1 MWFGLLGQL
10 CVRGDDGVELSV
22 AGPRQRVML
31 AALLM
36 RACQTV
42 PTRDLADLLWEGTPP
57 DSAPVT
63 LRSYV
68 KRLRRRLGAG
78 GSRIVT
84 RNNGYLIEVSG
95 DELDLSCFAE
105 LCRTGITAGRA
116 ARWDETSGLLT
127 EALTLWR
134 SVPFEDIPSERL
146 IRTEAARLEEVRL
159 EALEWRI
166 EADLRRSRP
175 EQLVGELQ
183 VLTTE
188 HPLRERFHAQL
199 MLSLYQSG
207 RQAEALAAYQRV
219 RGILVEELGIE
230 PSSDLQ
236 DAHQRILNGSLEL
249 TADPPPVDQDWVARG
264 RPHQL
269 PAGIRHFA
277 GRSNE
282 LETLTQLLHQAGN
295 GRTVVI
301 SAIGGTAGVGKTALA
316 LHWAHE
322 IAELFPDGQL
332 YVNLRGYDPAGTP
345 VEPGQAIRILLDS
358 LSVPI
363 SRIPVSLEAQAALYR
378 SLLAGRRMLVVL
390 DNARDAQHARPL
402 LPGSASCLVVVTSRS
417 QLAGL
422 VATEGAQLLNLG
434 LMTKAEASELLVRH
448 LGPQRVTAGQGAL
461 GELIRLCAGLPLAL
475 SIVAAR
481 AAARPGL
488 PLAALTAELRDDQA
502 LLDALEAGDAGA
514 SVRAVFSWS
523 NQNLTDPAARMFRLL
538 GVHPGPDISAV
549 AAAKLADTSP
559 RQTSRI
565 LNELTSVHILTEHL
579 AGRFSFHDLLRA
591 YAIEE
596 GRARDSDS
604 DRQAALRRVLD
615 YYMHTAYEAALLLN
629 PARDMLVGT
638 PFADAAPAQI
648 SDYKDATAWFESEHD
663 VLLAVI
669 AAAAKEGVDDHV
681 GRIAWSLAD
690 YLDRR
695 GNWHDWAAIQRL
707 AVTSARSAGDQAAQ
721 ARAYR
726 GLGRAYTQLRAYRD
740 ALDPLE
746 RAVDLYG
753 QLGDTVGE
761 GRTQLALSQLCEY
774 RDQPLL
780 ALRHARKALRL
791 FAAAGHPPGEASALN
806 FVGWHQAHLGNHR
819 QALIDC
825 RHALALYHQLGDR
838 RGEGVTN
845 DSLGYAYHHVGDH
858 AQARRCYRNAVELF
872 RGIGDRYNEASS
884 LSRLG
889 DAHIDAGE
897 STMAVNAWQDALAIL
912 SSLDHPDV
920 EEMRAKLR
928 SHGVLWKHDTHR
940 SAHPPGGVGVAAPTR
955 RCRA

>member
-10 CVRGDDGVELSV
+10 CVRGDDGAELSV
-22 AGPRQRVML
+22 EGPRQRVML

-42 PTRDLADLLWEGTPP
+42 LTTELADFLWEGTPP

-68 KRLRRRLGAG
+68 KRLRRRLGAA

-84 RNNGYLIEVSG
+84 RNNGYSIEVSG
-95 DELDLSCFAE
+95 EELDLSCFAE
-105 LCRTGITAGRA
+105 LCRRGIAAGRA
-116 ARWDETSGLLT
+116 GRWDEASGLLT

-134 SVPFEDIPSERL
+134 GMPFEDIPSEGL
-146 IRTEAARLEEVRL
+146 IRIEAGRLEELRL

-166 EADLRRSRP
+166 EADLGRGRP
-175 EQLVGELQ
+175 EQLAGELQ
-183 VLTTE
+183 VLTAE

-230 PSSDLQ
+230 PGSDLQ
-236 DAHQRILNGSLEL
+236 EAHQHILNGSVEL
-249 TADPPPVDQDWVARG
+249 TADPPPIGQDWVARG
-264 RPHQL
+264 RPRQL
-269 PAGIRHFA
+269 PAGIRHFT

-282 LETLTQLLHQAGN
+282 LETLTQLLHQTGT

-316 LHWAHE
+316 LRWAHE
-322 IAELFPDGQL
+322 VAEHFPDGQL
-332 YVNLRGYDPAGTP
+332 YVNLRGYDPEGMP
-345 VEPGQAIRILLDS
+345 VEPGQAIRGLLDS

-378 SLLAGRRMLVVL
+378 SLLAGRRMLIVL
-390 DNARDAQHARPL
+390 DNARDAQHVRPL

-422 VATEGAQLLNLG
+422 VAIEGAQLLNLG
-434 LMTKAEASELLVRH
+434 LMTQAEATELLIRH
-448 LGPQRVTAGQGAL
+448 LGSKRVTADQGAL
-461 GELIRLCAGLPLAL
+461 DELTRLCAGLPLAL

-488 PLAALTAELRDDQA
+488 PLAALVAELRDDQA
-502 LLDALEAGDAGA
+502 LLDALEADDAGA

-523 NQNLTDPAARMFRLL
+523 NQNLSDSAARMFRML
-538 GVHPGPDISAV
+538 GVHPGPDIST
-549 AAAKLADTSP
+549 AAAARLAGASS

-565 LNELTSVHILTEHL
+565 LNELTSMHILSEHS
-579 AGRFSFHDLLRA
+579 AGRFSFHDLLRV
-591 YAIEE
+591 YALEE
-596 GRARDSDS
+596 GRTRDSES

-615 YYMHTAYEAALLLN
+615 YYMHAAHEAALLLN
-629 PARDMLVGT
+629 PARDMLVST
-638 PFADAAPAQI
+638 PFADAAPPQVT
-648 SDYKDATAWFESEHD
+648 DAEDAMAWFEAEHA

-669 AAAAKEGVDDHV
+669 ATAAKAGFDYHI
-681 GRIAWSLAD
+681 GRITWSLAD

-695 GNWHDWAAIQRL
+695 GHWHDWAAMQRFG
-707 AVTSARSAGDQAAQ
+707 VTSAQRAGDRAAQ

-726 GLGRAYTQLRAYRD
+726 GLGRAYTQLRAYQD
-740 ALDPLE
+740 ALDQLK

-774 RDQPLL
+774 RDQPLP
-780 ALRHARKALRL
+780 ALRHARKALG
-791 FAAAGHPPGEASALN
+791 FFVSAGHAPGEASALN
-806 FVGWHQAHLGNHR
+806 SVGWHQAHLGNHR

-825 RHALALYHQLGDR
+825 GHALALHHRLGDR

-845 DSLGYAYHHVGDH
+845 DSLGYAYHHLGDH
-858 AQARRCYRNAVELF
+858 AQACRCYRNAVELF

-889 DAHIDAGE
+889 DVHIDAGQA
-897 STMAVNAWQDALAIL
+897 TMAVIAWQDALAIL
-912 SSLDHPDV
+912 ASLDHPDV

-928 SHGVLWKHDTHR
+928 SCG
-940 SAHPPGGVGVAAPTR
+940 A
-955 RCRA
+955 